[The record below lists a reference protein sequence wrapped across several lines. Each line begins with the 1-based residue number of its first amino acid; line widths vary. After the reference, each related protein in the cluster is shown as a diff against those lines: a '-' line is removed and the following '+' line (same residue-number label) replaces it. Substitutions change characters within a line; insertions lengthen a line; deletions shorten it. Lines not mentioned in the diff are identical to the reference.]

1 MDRIPPNWHA
11 WLGLSTADAAT
22 ALWDG
27 LEEEGSAAPVDDDF
41 DEREVAALIFAS
53 HPDVNYS
60 DGSYVL
66 RVSFSS
72 LDPERS
78 AAVAN
83 HIAELHVQ
91 KQLQA
96 KRNGAR
102 RAITWMDKQL
112 PVIQQDVLDAER
124 RIAEF
129 RSQHPLLAAKSGTL
143 TEAQLYGVNP
153 ALVRAGAALRTR

>member
-1 MDRIPPNWHA
+1 MRISDWSSDVCSSD
-11 WLGLSTADAAT
+11 L
-22 ALWDG
+22 
-27 LEEEGSAAPVDDDF
+27 EEGSAAPVDDDF

-53 HPDVNYS
+53 HLDVNYS
-60 DGSYVL
+60 DGSYVM

-102 RAITWMDKQL
+102 RAITWQDKQL
-112 PVIQQDVLDAER
+112 PVLQTDLLYAHR
-124 RIAEF
+124 RT
-129 RSQHPLLAAKSGTL
+129 P
-143 TEAQLYGVNP
+143 GVP
-153 ALVRAGAALRTR
+153 SPPP

>member
-1 MDRIPPNWHA
+1 M
-11 WLGLSTADAAT
+11 
-22 ALWDG
+22 
-27 LEEEGSAAPVDDDF
+27 
-41 DEREVAALIFAS
+41 
-53 HPDVNYS
+53 
-60 DGSYVL
+60 

-72 LDPERS
+72 LDPVRS

-129 RSQHPLLAAKSGTL
+129 RSQHPLLAAKRGTL
-143 TEAQLYGVNP
+143 TEAQLYGVNT
-153 ALVRAGAALRTR
+153 ALVQERAAPGEQPATLEINRTIRSTVGALPSMPDVNPTPHT